1 MIVKSLRV
9 LSRLASIFILLQ
21 GLSYTRLATRYAPQP
36 NQYTR
41 FGGNWRQASY
51 CLLAATVATLT
62 LELIGPYCQAI
73 RKLQSERAPFV
84 NLIRPLCLVYCTGV
98 WLQYAFG
105 VGLVDW
111 PKSGRWC
118 PRWYGH
124 TLYTFPILAVT
135 IESFIARH
143 QSNGF
148 LQAWCRSSMAIGC
161 FVGWH
166 VLIWACE
173 APRNPPNRLF
183 DLAWWKQVSF
193 WLVFSLVHLTM
204 LAIGYCIDWAVYG
217 EPLDEDDE
225 SADEHDKSD

>member
-1 MIVKSLRV
+1 M
-9 LSRLASIFILLQ
+9 
-21 GLSYTRLATRYAPQP
+21 
-36 NQYTR
+36 
-41 FGGNWRQASY
+41 ASY
-51 CLLAATVATLT
+51 FVLFSPNRIFDSSASLNHPRTFLVLREKTIFL
-62 LELIGPYCQAI
+62 
-73 RKLQSERAPFV
+73 RRAPFV

-161 FVGWH
+161 FVGLVKER
-166 VLIWACE
+166 VLLLNHRIFLSK
-173 APRNPPNRLF
+173 PGNDKLRL
-183 DLAWWKQVSF
+183 Q
-193 WLVFSLVHLTM
+193 
-204 LAIGYCIDWAVYG
+204 I
-217 EPLDEDDE
+217 
-225 SADEHDKSD
+225 